1 MNFVNAMYLYFHM
14 NPEIAC
20 KRDSHKKFC
29 LALIHML
36 VSRTWITRQ
45 IVLLKKEEGH
55 NVWIRLKEDL

>member
-1 MNFVNAMYLYFHM
+1 M

-20 KRDSHKKFC
+20 KRDSLKKFC
-29 LALIHML
+29 LALIHMF
-36 VSRTWITRQ
+36 VIGTWITRQ